1 MKFKFLIASAL
12 FFTAFAACKK
22 DDDKDTKAPVVTI
35 SSPTEGESISGE
47 VHIMVSLTDE
57 SLHEL
62 LISVTDDATGDTLY
76 MPAEDPE
83 VHDLTSFDFHDH
95 WTPNVSAETSVTL
108 NVLAEDHSDNATTK
122 TLKFKVKP

>member
-12 FFTAFAACKK
+12 LISVFAACKK
-22 DDDKDTKAPVVTI
+22 DDDKDSKAPVVTI

-47 VHIMVSLTDE
+47 VHIEFSVTDK

-62 LISVTDDATGDTLY
+62 LVTVTDDATGDTLY

-83 VHDLTSFDFHDH
+83 VHDLTSYDFHDH
-95 WTPNVSAETSVTL
+95 FTPTVAAETNVTL
-108 NVLAEDHSDNATTK
+108 NVLAEDHSDHATTK